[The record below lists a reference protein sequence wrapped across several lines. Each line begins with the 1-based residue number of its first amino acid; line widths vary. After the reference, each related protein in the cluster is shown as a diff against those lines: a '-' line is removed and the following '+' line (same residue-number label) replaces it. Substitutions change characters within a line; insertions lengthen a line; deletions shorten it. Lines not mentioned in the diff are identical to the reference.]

1 MKKIMVFTDCDLD
14 GAGSYV
20 TFKWLTKLNIPAE
33 ICSQSNFRKTFLNW
47 CSKNKPESYDKIYIM
62 DLDVSQDHLDLVDKP
77 NVTIIDHH
85 DTHVDNID
93 KYKHATVLVKKH
105 TSCCRLI
112 YDLLRAKYPDRKLT
126 DEQKLLVLLVDDYDS
141 YQHKLKDSYNLNV
154 VLWNYVG
161 NRLEQ
166 FERDFGSGF
175 NGFSQNHL
183 NVIHLNNK
191 KVKRILSEL
200 QVFKGQLP
208 IKGKEYNL
216 YATTCSE
223 SLNEVAHHVINKYDC
238 DICMVMNLN
247 TKRVSFRKNKETAQ
261 DVNLGNL
268 AKVLAEGG
276 GHVDS
281 SGGKITEQVLTITKM
296 LQPA

>member
-14 GAGSYV
+14 GVGSYV
-20 TFKWLTKLNIPAE
+20 TFKWLTKMKMQVE
-33 ICSQSNFRKTFLNW
+33 ICSQSNFRKTFLSW
-47 CSKNKPESYDKIYIM
+47 SSKNKLDTYDKIYIM

-77 NVTIIDHH
+77 NITIIDHH

-112 YDLLRAKYPDRKLT
+112 YDLLRAKYPDRHLT
-126 DEQKLLVLLVDDYDS
+126 DDQKLLVLLVDDYDS
-141 YQHKLKDSYNLNV
+141 YQLKLKDSYNLNV

-166 FERDFGSGF
+166 FERDFGNGF

-191 KVKRILSEL
+191 KVKRIISEL
-200 QVFKGQLP
+200 QVYKGHLP
-208 IKGKEYNL
+208 IKGEKYNF

-223 SLNEVAHHVINKYDC
+223 SLNEVAQHVITKYNC
-238 DICMVMNLN
+238 DICMIMNLN
-247 TKRVSFRKNKETAQ
+247 TKRVSFRKNKETAKN
-261 DVNLGNL
+261 VNLGNL
-268 AKVLAEGG
+268 AKALAEGG

-281 SGGKITEQVLTITKM
+281 SGGKITESVLTITKM